1 MSFYGFLLSKERY
14 FEYKM
19 QLKQKSIMD
28 EDENIRDI
36 LKEIRDLLAHNKKV
50 LNVDDLVLYTGLS
63 KSKIYKLTQLKLIP
77 VGRNKHIRQKF
88 FDKDTIDAWLLGNID
103 LSDEI
108 LEHKDTE
115 QLFISKKTIS

>member
-1 MSFYGFLLSKERY
+1 
-14 FEYKM
+14 M